1 MIILIPAYK
10 PDQSLVRLV
19 HALKAQ
25 DASAEILVIDDGSG
39 STYAPIFAELHL
51 DGAIVQT
58 HPVNRG
64 KGAALRTGIEWA
76 RTNRPG
82 EILVTADADGQH
94 LPRDIFRVGVRTETA
109 AAAEQRTII
118 LGVRT
123 KPDPNAGE
131 EGTKVPLRSKIGN
144 SATVGFFALATGKH
158 VADTQT
164 GLRAFTPQILDW
176 LLQIPG
182 DKYEYEFSMLLRATR
197 ADVELVQVPIVK
209 VYEPGNP
216 TSHFRPLQ
224 DSARIYAP
232 LLLFLA
238 SSFVTGFLVDAIAL
252 FVLVGMGAPLLA
264 AVVGARVISALTNF
278 TVNRII
284 MHDGGSRPSTSS
296 SLVRYATLA
305 VGILAANAALM
316 EALTGLG
323 ASLLVA
329 KILTELIL
337 IPVSFAVQRRWVFL
351 PTQRQENPREKTTA
365 TNAPSGLRAVSYES
379 ARVEATGS
387 VPVCAPPR
395 YAPSSSTLASSSLG
409 AYPKI
414 SPTCQ
419 S

>member
-10 PDQSLVRLV
+10 PDQSLVRLAR
-19 HALKAQ
+19 ALRKQ
-25 DASAEILVIDDGSG
+25 DPAAEILVIDDGSG
-39 STYAPIFAELHL
+39 STYAPIFTELRI
-51 DGAIVQT
+51 DGVTVQI
-58 HPVNRG
+58 HPANKG
-64 KGAALRTGIEWA
+64 KGAALRTGIAWA
-76 RTNRPG
+76 KANRPG
-82 EILVTADADGQH
+82 EVIVTADADGQH
-94 LPRDIFRVGVRTETA
+94 LPRDIFRVGVRTESLA
-109 AAAEQRTII
+109 ASGQRAIV

-123 KPDPNAGE
+123 LPAPDAGE
-131 EGTKVPLRSKIGN
+131 EGTRVPLRSKVGN

-197 ADVELVQVPIVK
+197 AEVELVQVPIVK

-238 SSFVTGFLVDAIAL
+238 SSFVTGFLVDALAL
-252 FVLVGMGAPLLA
+252 FALVALGVPLLG
-264 AVVGARVISALTNF
+264 AVVGARIISALTNF

-379 ARVEATGS
+379 ARVEATGIRTG
-387 VPVCAPPR
+387 VR
-395 YAPSSSTLASSSLG
+395 ASQVR
-409 AYPKI
+409 P
-414 SPTCQ
+414 
-419 S
+419 